1 MLWRITLDLA
11 FRVAAVTG
19 QGKRTGG
26 VAGLFVSIRG
36 ALRVTILYLRRSWV
50 SGPGVGPAPATAS
63 RMKSTRTSRLPSLQR
78 TMEAMWPTKKTPQPE
93 HHELNEDDEKTKDEC
108 DVERCLKLV
117 MMDFD
122 SSSHGSLEN
131 MKTEQENRALCKID
145 SEKPKPTKKAAGKHN
160 QKKCAKCMKLYYVVN
175 ILVEGCLMALVRQS
189 LEHVDLLITK
199 MELKGVTDRAVFQQ
213 YLQHGLTLSDK
224 VDSFYQR
231 QDRMY
236 NAFKV
241 CARMRHSKTAQ
252 DLIKQGFELLNE
264 MRELNN
270 KYQVSIDNFCNL
282 MAESAGVEV
291 N

>member
-1 MLWRITLDLA
+1 M
-11 FRVAAVTG
+11 
-19 QGKRTGG
+19 
-26 VAGLFVSIRG
+26 S
-36 ALRVTILYLRRSWV
+36 SH
-50 SGPGVGPAPATAS
+50 
-63 RMKSTRTSRLPSLQR
+63 LPSFHLQR
-78 TMEAMWPTKKTPQPE
+78 RMEAMWPLRKGSQPQ
-93 HHELNEDDEKTKDEC
+93 HEQLEDEKSKDDY

-117 MMDFD
+117 MMDFNTEEPLD
-122 SSSHGSLEN
+122 DLKSVRVHTPMILKCKDKTKFSHFNHG
-131 MKTEQENRALCKID
+131 Q
-145 SEKPKPTKKAAGKHN
+145 KHN
-160 QKKCAKCMKLYYVVN
+160 QKKCAKCTRLYYVVN

-199 MELKGVTDRAVFQQ
+199 MELKGVTDRATFHQ

-224 VDSFYQR
+224 VENFYQH

-282 MAESAGVEV
+282 MAENAGVPVEV
-291 N
+291 H

>member
-1 MLWRITLDLA
+1 MSNKPITIYNPLLNY
-11 FRVAAVTG
+11 F
-19 QGKRTGG
+19 
-26 VAGLFVSIRG
+26 LF
-36 ALRVTILYLRRSWV
+36 
-50 SGPGVGPAPATAS
+50 
-63 RMKSTRTSRLPSLQR
+63 K
-78 TMEAMWPTKKTPQPE
+78 
-93 HHELNEDDEKTKDEC
+93 
-108 DVERCLKLV
+108 
-117 MMDFD
+117 
-122 SSSHGSLEN
+122 
-131 MKTEQENRALCKID
+131 
-145 SEKPKPTKKAAGKHN
+145 
-160 QKKCAKCMKLYYVVN
+160 
-175 ILVEGCLMALVRQS
+175 GCLMALVRQS

-199 MELKGVTDRAVFQQ
+199 MELKGVTDRAVFHQ